1 MIHGHGKAVG
11 TKAASHPARPE
22 PTCRS
27 ALRNLG
33 LGPGASRAIPTPDG
47 KARAQMLCRG
57 PQSDPAVETRARRRG
72 RVRGDSHLGRCLAP
86 RSREQG
92 EGRGEGLPGLGRSR
106 SPRGTGCLPPCPSPV
121 LELGTLTL
129 LSAAPPGQSL
139 TCATST
145 PDESRMKAEA
155 TSVPDSPPLKA
166 KTRALESS
174 LRPQPGWVC
183 KASHPKARKSGR
195 LPRGQGVSLLQGL
208 QLSWF

>member
-33 LGPGASRAIPTPDG
+33 LSPGAPRAIPTPDG
-47 KARAQMLCRG
+47 RARAQMLCRG

-86 RSREQG
+86 GSREQG
-92 EGRGEGLPGLGRSR
+92 EGRGEGLPQ
-106 SPRGTGCLPPCPSPV
+106 LPPLPSPV

-155 TSVPDSPPLKA
+155 TSVPDSPPPQGKD
-166 KTRALESS
+166 KGPGVITPSPAL
-174 LRPQPGWVC
+174 L
-183 KASHPKARKSGR
+183 
-195 LPRGQGVSLLQGL
+195 GL
-208 QLSWF
+208 QSQPSKGTEIRQTAPGTRGLPSPGAAVELVLEASLA

>member
-33 LGPGASRAIPTPDG
+33 LGPGAPRAIPTPDG
-47 KARAQMLCRG
+47 RARLQMLCRG

-92 EGRGEGLPGLGRSR
+92 EGRGEGLPQ
-106 SPRGTGCLPPCPSPV
+106 LPPLPSPV

-129 LSAAPPGQSL
+129 LSPTPPGQSL

-155 TSVPDSPPLKA
+155 TSVPDSPPSRQRQGPWSHLCPHP
-166 KTRALESS
+166 S
-174 LRPQPGWVC
+174 WVC

>member
-1 MIHGHGKAVG
+1 
-11 TKAASHPARPE
+11 
-22 PTCRS
+22 
-27 ALRNLG
+27 
-33 LGPGASRAIPTPDG
+33 
-47 KARAQMLCRG
+47 MLCRG

-86 RSREQG
+86 GSREQG
-92 EGRGEGLPGLGRSR
+92 EGRGEGLPQ
-106 SPRGTGCLPPCPSPV
+106 LPPLPSPV

-145 PDESRMKAEA
+145 PDKSRMKAEA

-174 LRPQPGWVC
+174 LSPPQ
-183 KASHPKARKSGR
+183 
-195 LPRGQGVSLLQGL
+195 LGL
-208 QLSWF
+208 QSQPSKGTEITQTALGTRGLPSPGAAV

>member
-33 LGPGASRAIPTPDG
+33 LGPGAPRAIPTPDG
-47 KARAQMLCRG
+47 RARAQMLCRG

-86 RSREQG
+86 GSREQG
-92 EGRGEGLPGLGRSR
+92 EGRGEGLPQ
-106 SPRGTGCLPPCPSPV
+106 LPPLPSPV
-121 LELGTLTL
+121 LQLGTLTL

-174 LRPQPGWVC
+174 LSPPQ
-183 KASHPKARKSGR
+183 
-195 LPRGQGVSLLQGL
+195 LGL
-208 QLSWF
+208 QSQPSKGTEIRQTAPGTRGLPSPGAAVELVLEASLA